1 LYGLIAMANET
12 GLRLKIR
19 LKRKLANTMNGVD
32 LSHVNEGEC
41 VELVPAEARLL
52 ILEGWAE
59 LVDAAPVE
67 SPVDTPAATK
77 AAEPCQPAP
86 ILEPEPEPY

>member
-1 LYGLIAMANET
+1 MANET

-19 LKRKLANTMNGVD
+19 VTRKLAQMLNGVD
-32 LSHVNEGEC
+32 LSHVNEGDC

-59 LVDAAPVE
+59 LVDVAPVE
-67 SPVDTPAATK
+67 SGPASGSD
-77 AAEPCQPAP
+77 PH
-86 ILEPEPEPY
+86 